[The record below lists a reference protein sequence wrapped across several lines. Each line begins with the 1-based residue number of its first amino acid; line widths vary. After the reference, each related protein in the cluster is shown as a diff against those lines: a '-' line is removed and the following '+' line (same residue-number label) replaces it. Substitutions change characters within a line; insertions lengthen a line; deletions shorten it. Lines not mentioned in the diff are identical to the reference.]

1 MLAQTKIAP
10 VKSAILIIYD
20 RFNYLI
26 INYLLT
32 DAEVREDVVEDV
44 VGGDFA
50 GDFAE
55 VVKDAA
61 DVRTDKIRWSMVFQ

>member
-20 RFNYLI
+20 WFNYLI
-26 INYLLT
+26 INYLLP
-32 DAEVREDVVEDV
+32 DAESWKYGVEDV

-61 DVRTDKIRWSMVFQ
+61 DVRTDKIRWGMVF